1 MKKLVS
7 VMALSSAALLL
18 SACETTNSA
27 VPYEASTDNVIAIQQ
42 GLKAKKVSVAP
53 VTLGSDVSEHLMCR
67 LNGDVT
73 VGSGKTL
80 SQFVKE
86 ALQKELFTAQTYDP
100 HGPIIR
106 ARIDQMSFSSVSP
119 ANWQITLHV
128 ESDNSPGYTVEEK
141 YQFETS
147 WTAAGA
153 CKNVADAFS
162 PAVQDLINKVVSNPK
177 FAELASK

>member
-1 MKKLVS
+1 MKKVISAVAISS
-7 VMALSSAALLL
+7 VALLL

-42 GLKAKKVSVAP
+42 GLKTTKVSVAP
-53 VTLGSDVSEHLMCR
+53 VILGTDVSEHLMCR

-80 SQFVKE
+80 SQFVKD

-100 HGPIIR
+100 HGPAIR
-106 ARIDQMSFSSVSP
+106 ARIDKLSFSSVSP
-119 ANWQITLHV
+119 ANWQITMHV
-128 ESDNSPGYTVEEK
+128 ESDNSPGYSVEEN

-162 PAVQDLINKVVSNPK
+162 PAVQDLIGKVVGNPK
-177 FAELASK
+177 FPQLAGK

>member
-1 MKKLVS
+1 MKKMISAVAVS
-7 VMALSSAALLL
+7 SVALLL

-42 GLKAKKVSVAP
+42 GLKTKKVNVAP
-53 VTLGSDVSEHLMCR
+53 VALGTDVSEHLMCR

-100 HGPIIR
+100 HGPTIR
-106 ARIDQMSFSSVSP
+106 ARIDKLTFSSVSP
-119 ANWQITLHV
+119 ANWQIALHV

-141 YQFETS
+141 YEFSTS

-153 CKNVADAFS
+153 CKNVADAYS
-162 PAVQDLINKVVSNPK
+162 PAVQDLISKVVNNPR
-177 FAELASK
+177 FAELAGK

>member
-1 MKKLVS
+1 MKKLILVTA
-7 VMALSSAALLL
+7 MSSAALLL

-42 GLKAKKVSVAP
+42 GLKAKKVSVAS
-53 VTLGSDVSEHLMCR
+53 VALGHDVSEHLMCR

-100 HGPIIR
+100 HGPAVR
-106 ARIDQMSFSSVSP
+106 ARIDQMSFSSVAP
-119 ANWQITLHV
+119 ANWQITMHV
-128 ESDNSPGYTVEEK
+128 ESDQSSGYTVQEK
-141 YQFETS
+141 YEFATS

-162 PAVQDLINKVVSNPK
+162 PAVQDLINKVVTDPK
-177 FAELASK
+177 FPELAGK